1 MGKSLVSCFF
11 WLTVYKRH
19 WQTPE
24 HCIKFRTCLG
34 DSRQANRFRIMFPL
48 TNHSL
53 RMTFEYNEQCVWQ
66 AINCLG
72 DYRFVSVGNSD
83 YAWKPAWT
91 DEVIN
96 MISVSEARSAVSIRA
111 IIGDDFLHGVYT
123 LQPVVELVGWTMQ
136 MSLAKRRLS
145 GPARTPVTSSGWR
158 AQQGGCV
165 DSGRCGA
172 FGRNFKNRIRMYL
185 FTFLPSVAYDPELHK
200 TRPLCLCIYLF
211 VYLFIYLL

>member
-1 MGKSLVSCFF
+1 
-11 WLTVYKRH
+11 
-19 WQTPE
+19 
-24 HCIKFRTCLG
+24 
-34 DSRQANRFRIMFPL
+34 MFPL
-48 TNHSL
+48 TNQSL

-123 LQPVVELVGWTMQ
+123 LQPVVQLVGWTMQ

-145 GPARTPVTSSGWR
+145 GPARTPVTSLGWR

-200 TRPLCLCIYLF
+200 TRPLCLCIYVF
-211 VYLFIYLL
+211 VYLFIYYSLWIFKAFRRASCTIRCTTRCTTSCKVYADF